1 MSAAEFKTAIR
12 SRPFD
17 LQFFAGERTEPATPK
32 RRSKARED
40 GQMSKSQDLTAA
52 TVIISG
58 LLSIYLLSFNFYD
71 GMTSMLRETF
81 SHLASERMLGDDWW
95 RLPLSWAA
103 RAFFIGWLPTGLLCA
118 IAAVVILL
126 RQVGFKIITKPF
138 IPKFDRFNPV
148 SGLKKIFSP
157 RSLVELAKGFSKA
170 LVLLW
175 VLYAAMRDERDFFLA
190 LMDYNVIQGAI
201 AVMKKIWWLALRMS
215 LFLLLIGL
223 IDHAYQK
230 WSFEKSIRMSK
241 QEIKD
246 EYKQMEGDP
255 TIKRRIRQKQ
265 RELARGRMMSDVPKA
280 DVVVTNPTHIAV
292 AIQYDQKS
300 MIAPV
305 VVAKGQGLVAKRI
318 RDLAE
323 ENKIPVIENKPLARA
338 LMAQVEVGETVPR
351 DLYRSVAEVLAF
363 IYRLKDRRSPKNNFA
378 TPSASGAPG
387 SRAHGGYGV

>member
-1 MSAAEFKTAIR
+1 MSGAVVKTAGR
-12 SRPFD
+12 GRAFD
-17 LQFFAGERTEPATPK
+17 LQFFAGERTEPATPR

-40 GQMSKSQDLTAA
+40 GQMAKSQDLTAA

-58 LLSIYLLSFNFYD
+58 LLSLYLLSGYFYES
-71 GMTSMLRETF
+71 MVSMLRDTF
-81 SHLASERMLGDDWW
+81 SHLASETMAGDDWW
-95 RLPLSWAA
+95 RVPVYAA
-103 RAFFIGWLPTGLLCA
+103 MRAFFSGWLPIGLFCA
-118 IAAVVILL
+118 AAAVVVLV
-126 RQVGFKIITKPF
+126 RQVGFKVITKPF
-138 IPKFDRFNPV
+138 APKFDRFNPV
-148 SGLKKIFSP
+148 SGLKKIFSA
-157 RSLVELAKGFSKA
+157 RSLVELGKGFLKA
-170 LVLLW
+170 LLLLW
-175 VLYAAMRDERDFFLA
+175 VLYAAMRDERDFFLE
-190 LMDYNVIQGAI
+190 LMNYNVMQGAI
-201 AVMKKIWWLALRMS
+201 AVMKKIWWLALKMS

-223 IDHAYQK
+223 IDHTYQK

-305 VVAKGQGLVAKRI
+305 VIAKGQGLVAKRI

-323 ENKIPVIENKPLARA
+323 ENKIPVVENKPLARA
-338 LMAQVEVGETVPR
+338 LMAQVDVGETVPQE
-351 DLYRSVAEVLAF
+351 LYRAVAEVLAF
-363 IYRLKDRRSPKNNFA
+363 IYRLKENRPTKGAFK
-378 TPSASGAPG
+378 TMGASGA
-387 SRAHGGYGV
+387 R

>member
-1 MSAAEFKTAIR
+1 MRRIEASPLMSVRA
-12 SRPFD
+12 FD

-32 RRSKARED
+32 RRGKARDE
-40 GQMSKSQDLTAA
+40 GQMAKSQDLTAA

-58 LLSIYLLSFNFYD
+58 LLSLYLLAVYLYD
-71 GMTSMLRETF
+71 VMNSMLRGVF
-81 SHLASERMLGDDWW
+81 SHLASDKMAGDDWW
-95 RLPLSWAA
+95 ILPAA
-103 RAFFIGWLPTGLLCA
+103 SAMKAYFYGWFPIGFFCS
-118 IAAVVILL
+118 IAAVAILL

-138 IPKFDRFNPV
+138 VPKFDRFNPV
-148 SGLKKIFSP
+148 SGLKKIISA
-157 RSLVELAKGFSKA
+157 RSLVELGKGFSKA

-175 VLYAAMRDERDFFLA
+175 VLYAAIRNEKDFFLA
-190 LMDYNVIQGAI
+190 VMNFPLMQGAVI
-201 AVMKKIWWLALRMS
+201 VMEKIWWLALRMS

-305 VVAKGQGLVAKRI
+305 VVAKGQGLVAHRI

-338 LMAQVEVGETVPR
+338 LMTQVEVGETVPQ

-363 IYRLKDRRSPKNNFA
+363 IYRLKEGRAQKPSFSP
-378 TPSASGAPG
+378 PSPSNA
-387 SRAHGGYGV
+387 RQ